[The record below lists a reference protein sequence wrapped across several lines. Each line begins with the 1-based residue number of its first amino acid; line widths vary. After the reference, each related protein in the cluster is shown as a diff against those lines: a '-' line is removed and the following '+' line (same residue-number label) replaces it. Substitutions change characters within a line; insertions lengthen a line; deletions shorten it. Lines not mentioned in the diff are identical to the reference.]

1 MYKRIAIGLAALCAL
16 AVSSSAHAA
25 VALNPSS
32 GSNSQI
38 TYSNGVTD
46 NGLFG
51 NPTLSGVKILF
62 SSPSNFKAVASNSA
76 AQTTSDR
83 VSFLLKKT
91 DGSDLDTIAV
101 SETGD
106 WSILGTGLAKVS
118 GALFFYSHDAATF
131 GQEYSVTPVVTY
143 KNTDNGVTTVS
154 PVIPSGTSTGI
165 WTAELFLDLPT
176 GLKTGE
182 LVLNNNL
189 QVTAGAASTSLI
201 QKKGI
206 TIGITVPQPGVPEPT
221 SMAVLFAGGSMLLFR
236 RRKAV

>member
-1 MYKRIAIGLAALCAL
+1 MYKRIAIGLAAICAL
-16 AVSSSAHAA
+16 AVNSSARAA
-25 VALNPSS
+25 VALNPAG

-51 NPTLSGVKILF
+51 TPTLSGAKILF
-62 SSPSNFKAVASNSA
+62 SSPSNFKATASNGS

-83 VSFLLKKT
+83 VSFLLSKT
-91 DGSDLDTIAV
+91 NGSDLDTIGV

-106 WSILGTGLAKVS
+106 WSILGAGLAKVT

-131 GQEYSVTPVVTY
+131 GQEYSVSPVVTY
-143 KNTDNGVTTVS
+143 KNVENGITTVS
-154 PVIPSGTSTGI
+154 PVIPSGTSSGI
-165 WTAELFLDLPT
+165 WTAELFLDLPA

-189 QVTAGAASTSLI
+189 QVTSGSASTSLI

-206 TIGITVPQPGVPEPT
+206 TIGVGVPAPGTPEPT
-221 SMAVLFAGGSMLLFR
+221 AMAVLFAGGSMLLFR
-236 RRKAV
+236 RRHAV